1 MVRPARHLP
10 AALLLALTVLGA
22 GACGSGGDKTA
33 TSTAT
38 STATTAAGA
47 PAKGRYSDKQVAKL
61 AGFTP
66 NADGRSWTS
75 LTGCRVTMIL
85 PTHAEVLKY
94 RTSQDALVVTNTAD
108 DVGVVFDLKP
118 GCREALLANLSRVK

>member
-1 MVRPARHLP
+1 MIRPARHLP
-10 AALLLALTVLGA
+10 AALLLTLTALGL
-22 GACGSGGDKTA
+22 GACGSSGDKTA
-33 TSTAT
+33 TSTAAP
-38 STATTAAGA
+38 ATTAAA
-47 PAKGRYSDKQVAKL
+47 VPAKGRYSDKQVAKL

-118 GCREALLANLSRVK
+118 GCREALLANLSQVK